1 MLKQLSFLKTEVL
14 KIMIELA
21 ITLGL
26 IFSLVSYE
34 VFGLAAGGIVV
45 PGYIALQLS
54 HPDRLLGI
62 IGVSLLTFLIIKAL
76 SNYTFLYGRRQMV
89 LSLLIGCLLANF
101 SRYFMSIDL
110 TTTTLELQ
118 AVGWVIP
125 GLIAHWFAK
134 QGVFKT
140 LSVLF
145 ITSVLV
151 RLILIIFFV
160 GELLPQ

>member
-1 MLKQLSFLKTEVL
+1 
-14 KIMIELA
+14 MIELA

-26 IFSLVSYE
+26 ILSLLSYE

-54 HPDRLLGI
+54 HPDRLAGVL
-62 IGVSLLTFLIIKAL
+62 GVSLLTFLIIKVL
-76 SNYTFLYGRRQMV
+76 GNYTFLYGRRQMV

-101 SRYFMSIDL
+101 SRYFLSLNIAS
-110 TTTTLELQ
+110 TTLELQ

-134 QGVFKT
+134 QGILRT
-140 LSVLF
+140 ISVLF
-145 ITSVLV
+145 VTSVLV
-151 RLILIIFFV
+151 RLILILLFN
-160 GELLPQ
+160 GALLPE